1 MPSSTELMLSTPS
14 ITLSYP
20 NPPTSA
26 RFSCSFSTPRRM
38 AAPSRPA
45 SSLHSSFN
53 RLSSELLVLI
63 FEQLRDIDTRSV
75 LSVRLISKR
84 FDAIATPT
92 AYRFLTLN
100 EHLVAPDAEQQYPN
114 VFDHISLHTNHV
126 VVPSNLDP
134 DGISRVLSCIR
145 RLSSIRWQYIDGDIH
160 AAGMWLPSDLLSSND
175 AKFRGTK
182 LHVEDLPMRNFDSN
196 LGEVFTEAIP
206 AKHLTTLRLANP
218 TPALSTRLSSLKSL
232 LVQASQLRTFHY
244 EDRGQ
249 GTCFNFLPRDCMPA
263 FTSLRLR
270 SYDWNHA
277 AEDVRKHWDFSRI
290 ESLQLVSVPVFHFLR
305 SVSFKDF
312 ARLHTL
318 QVEDYSAHLPDKRED
333 ATAGLYLLIK
343 NHIRALEVLDI
354 TCHTKLFPLDAILKH
369 QRSLRVLRFRDHTGF
384 SEDDERCPTLLPND
398 LAMLS
403 QPLRRVHTLELDM
416 DVRMC
421 NATAFLRAICAFPE
435 LHTLTLHVQTVVQP
449 FEDIAPGN
457 DSDYEAA
464 METFRL
470 LIQGKHAMNSSVS
483 WKQITI
489 NVGGWRRV
497 MVRRLSSAWRR
508 QNEMGIYA
516 ERCFVLEN
524 DAWTGNI
531 AVREEMCVEN
541 TSRGG
546 SPIP

>member
-38 AAPSRPA
+38 AAPSRLT
-45 SSLHSSFN
+45 SSLNSSFN

-84 FDAIATPT
+84 LDAIATPT

-134 DGISRVLSCIR
+134 DGISKVLSCIR

-175 AKFRGTK
+175 SKFRDTK

-249 GTCFNFLPRDCMPA
+249 GTCFNFLPRDRMPA
-263 FTSLRLR
+263 FTNLRLR

-290 ESLQLVSVPVFHFLR
+290 ESLELVSVPVFHFLR

-312 ARLHTL
+312 AKLHSL
-318 QVEDYSAHLPDKRED
+318 HVEDYSAHLPDKRED

-354 TCHTKLFPLDAILKH
+354 TCHTKLFPLDAIIKH
-369 QRSLRVLRFRDHTGF
+369 QRSLRVFRFRDHTGF

-403 QPLRRVHTLELDM
+403 QRLQSVHTLELDM
-416 DVRMC
+416 DRS
-421 NATAFLRAICAFPE
+421 TP
-435 LHTLTLHVQTVVQP
+435 
-449 FEDIAPGN
+449 
-457 DSDYEAA
+457 
-464 METFRL
+464 
-470 LIQGKHAMNSSVS
+470 
-483 WKQITI
+483 
-489 NVGGWRRV
+489 
-497 MVRRLSSAWRR
+497 
-508 QNEMGIYA
+508 
-516 ERCFVLEN
+516 
-524 DAWTGNI
+524 
-531 AVREEMCVEN
+531 
-541 TSRGG
+541 
-546 SPIP
+546 

>member
-20 NPPTSA
+20 NPPTRA

-45 SSLHSSFN
+45 SSLNSSFN

-145 RLSSIRWQYIDGDIH
+145 RLSSIRWQYIDSDIH

-175 AKFRGTK
+175 SKFRDTK

-196 LGEVFTEAIP
+196 LGDVFTKAIP

-232 LVQASQLRTFHY
+232 LVQASQIRTFHY

-249 GTCFNFLPRDCMPA
+249 GTCFNFLPRDRMPA
-263 FTSLRLR
+263 FTNLRLR

-290 ESLQLVSVPVFHFLR
+290 ESLELVSVPVFHFLR

-312 ARLHTL
+312 AKLHSL

-354 TCHTKLFPLDAILKH
+354 TCHTKLFPLDAIMKH
-369 QRSLRVLRFRDHTGF
+369 QRSLRVFRFRDHTGF

-403 QPLRRVHTLELDM
+403 QRLQSVHTLELDM

-421 NATAFLRAICAFPE
+421 NATAFLRAVCAFPA

-457 DSDYEAA
+457 DYDYEAA

-470 LIQGKHAMNSSVS
+470 LIQGKHAMNSSAS